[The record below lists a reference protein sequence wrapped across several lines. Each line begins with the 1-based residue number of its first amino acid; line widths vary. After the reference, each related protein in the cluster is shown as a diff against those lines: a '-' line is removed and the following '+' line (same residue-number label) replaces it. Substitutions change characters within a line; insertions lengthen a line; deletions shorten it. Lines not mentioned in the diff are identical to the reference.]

1 VSAIDAPA
9 LSLPARPALA
19 SALATRVA
27 TGIVLVA
34 AVLAALF
41 LLPTPGWGVVVLLIV
56 VAAANEWAKLIG
68 LRAGGR
74 ALFVAVTLLAGVALL
89 SMAMRDGFH
98 GTVIA
103 VCGIATLFWIVVGVP
118 SVLRSW
124 QPASIVARVVAGWI
138 VLLGAFV
145 AIVSL
150 QSQSPWLALA
160 AMAIVWIADTAAYFT
175 GRRFGRHKL
184 APRISPGK
192 TREGAYGG
200 IAAVVVYALLLLPLA
215 ARARYPGALD
225 PAAIAGGV
233 VFSIVLAALSIVG
246 DLHESLLKRRAGVKD
261 SGALLPGHGGVL
273 DRIDALL
280 AAMPPIAL
288 AAIAFPGAA

>member
-1 VSAIDAPA
+1 MSTVAIEP
-9 LSLPARPALA
+9 PARFVLA

-27 TGIVLVA
+27 TGIVLVG

-41 LLPTPGWGVVVLLIV
+41 LLPTAGWGIVVLLII

-68 LRAGGR
+68 FRMAGR
-74 ALFVAVTLLAGVALL
+74 ALFVAVTLLAGAALL
-89 SMAMRDGFH
+89 WTAMTDGFH
-98 GTVIA
+98 DTVIA
-103 VCGIATLFWIVVGVP
+103 ACGIATLFWIVVGVP
-118 SVLRSW
+118 SVLGNW
-124 QPASIVARVVAGWI
+124 QPASPVARAVGGWI
-138 VLLGAFV
+138 MLLGAFV
-145 AIVSL
+145 AIVAL
-150 QSQSPWLALA
+150 QSRSPWLALA
-160 AMAIVWIADTAAYFT
+160 AMAIVWIADTAAYFA
-175 GRRFGRHKL
+175 GRRYGRHKL

-200 IAAVVVYALLLLPLA
+200 IVAVVVYALLLLPLA
-215 ARARYPGALD
+215 ARGGYAGALD
-225 PAAIAGGV
+225 AAAMAGWIA
-233 VFSIVLAALSIVG
+233 FSIALAALSIVG

-288 AAIAFPGAA
+288 AAIAFPGAF